1 MATHAQVLGRKHCR
15 SAEVN
20 GYRLLSQ
27 NPFSIFTVAVTEAK
41 EYEAELVPT
50 VRPKTPAAPIAAPG
64 DAKSLVFGESLR

>member
-1 MATHAQVLGRKHCR
+1 MVTHAQVLGRQHCR

-27 NPFSIFTVAVTEAK
+27 NPFSIFTVALTEAK

-50 VRPKTPAAPIAAPG
+50 VGPKTPAAPVAASG